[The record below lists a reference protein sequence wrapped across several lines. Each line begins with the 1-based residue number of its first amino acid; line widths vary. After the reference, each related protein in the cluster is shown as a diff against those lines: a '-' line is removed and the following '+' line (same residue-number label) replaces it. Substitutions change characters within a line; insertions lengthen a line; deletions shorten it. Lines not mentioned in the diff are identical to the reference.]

1 MRNQNTPP
9 NEIAGQQLRLPI
21 EDAPPKVRLHGYS
34 DAHERPRVGQ
44 VRRGRIVGSF
54 RVMPAE
60 AWGYRYLELNPANA
74 SSVLVLDCDDPETL
88 LRVFPPF
95 GGPSELPQPNW
106 ISWNPKNHHG
116 HVAYCLALSVQRN
129 CASRRAPQTLLAAIA
144 DAYAAR
150 LDADDGYTGI
160 LSRNP
165 MSRPHR
171 GAARTSWGRR
181 KGYELAELAEP
192 LGGLD
197 GLKPPSVETARTAEG
212 RNCVTFEAS
221 MRWAGSR
228 KNLGK
233 PVLPVAVA
241 TNKQF
246 SRPMGFREVRG
257 VARSVERYRAE
268 WIDEGRFWA
277 LDSESQRAFALRGVE
292 VRRKRVAER
301 DAAIIEARKSTGA
314 THRELGEAFNL
325 HHATVGR
332 ILRRAGS

>member
-9 NEIAGQQLRLPI
+9 NETAGQQLRLPI

-54 RVMPAE
+54 RVAPAE

-74 SSVLVLDCDDPETL
+74 ASVLVFDCDDPETL
-88 LRVFPPF
+88 LRVYPPF
-95 GGPSELPQPNW
+95 GGPSELPEPNW
-106 ISWNPKNHHG
+106 ISWNPRNHHG
-116 HVAYCLALSVQRN
+116 HVVYCLALSVHRN
-129 CASRRAPQTLLAAIA
+129 RASRRAPQTRLAAIA
-144 DAYAAR
+144 DAYAGQ

-171 GAARTSWGRR
+171 GAARTQWGRR
-181 KGYELAELAEP
+181 KGYSLAELAEP

-197 GLKPPSVETARTAEG
+197 GLRPPSVRTARTAES

-233 PVLPVAVA
+233 PVLPVSVA

-246 SRPMGFREVRG
+246 SSPMGFGEVRG
-257 VARSVERYRAE
+257 VARSVEKRRAK

-277 LDSESQRAFALRGVE
+277 LDSASQRARGRLSGE
-292 VRRKRVAER
+292 SRRKRVAER
-301 DAAIIEARKSTGA
+301 DAAIIDARKSTGA
-314 THRELGEAFNL
+314 THRELGEAFGL
-325 HHATVGR
+325 HYRTVGR
-332 ILRRAGS
+332 ILRRAGT